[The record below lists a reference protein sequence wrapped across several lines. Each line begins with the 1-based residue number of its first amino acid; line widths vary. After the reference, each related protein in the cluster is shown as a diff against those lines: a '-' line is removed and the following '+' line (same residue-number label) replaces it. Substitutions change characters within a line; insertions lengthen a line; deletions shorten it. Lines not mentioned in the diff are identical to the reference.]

1 MEACVATDGVC
12 FTHERDPMQQAAA
25 RKPAVIVALLLAVA
39 ALQATAWAGC
49 KPQCA
54 GVSSVVHAAGVPPAL
69 AQALQRL
76 SFKGNT
82 LAAGDAEVVKD
93 IVRVL
98 AALPAG
104 TQVSLSTRADPG
116 LAGAAAKQQAQARAK
131 ALEQAVR
138 ASLQAAGAKGGVLKG
153 IAAQP

>member
-1 MEACVATDGVC
+1 MQEAAD
-12 FTHERDPMQQAAA
+12 
-25 RKPAVIVALLLAVA
+25 RKPTVVVVLLLAVA

-116 LAGAAAKQQAQARAK
+116 AAAKQQAQARAK